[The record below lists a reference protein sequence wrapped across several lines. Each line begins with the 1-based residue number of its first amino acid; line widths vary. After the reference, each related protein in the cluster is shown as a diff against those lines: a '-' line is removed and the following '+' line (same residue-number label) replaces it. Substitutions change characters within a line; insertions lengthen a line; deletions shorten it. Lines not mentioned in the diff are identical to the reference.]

1 MEIKERIIAKAREQ
15 FFRYGVKSVTM
26 DDIARELG
34 ISKKTI
40 YQHFEDKDAI
50 VYQLMI
56 GEMAQDKC
64 EWDALDQSSN
74 NVIEK
79 IVKSMDIIKQAFA
92 EINPSA
98 FFDIKKYHPKTW
110 EVFQEHK
117 QNFIKASIRKELLQ
131 GIEQG
136 FFRDDIK
143 VEILVI
149 MRMEQIE
156 MGFDPQL
163 FPSNKFSV
171 IEVELT
177 LLDHYIRGI
186 LTPKGLEVYQEFMH
200 NALSTKQLIGNY

>member
-1 MEIKERIIAKAREQ
+1 MEINERIIAKAREQ

-50 VYQLMI
+50 VHQLMMA
-56 GEMAQDKC
+56 EMANDKC
-64 EWDALDQSSN
+64 EWDELDGSSN

-79 IVKSMDIIKQAFA
+79 IVKSMDIIRQAFA

-110 EVFQEHK
+110 QLFQDHK
-117 QNFIKASIRKELLQ
+117 QNFVMDSIRKELLQ
-131 GIEQG
+131 GIKEG
-136 FFRDDIK
+136 FFRHDIK
-143 VEILVI
+143 VEILVR

-156 MGFDPQL
+156 IGFDPQL
-163 FPSNKFSV
+163 FPPNKFSL

-177 LLDHYIRGI
+177 MLDHFIRGI
-186 LTPKGLEVYQEFMH
+186 LTPSGLEVYQEFMH
-200 NALSTKQLIGNY
+200 NTINDKQLV

>member
-26 DDIARELG
+26 DDIAKELG

-50 VYQLMI
+50 VHQLMMA
-56 GEMAQDKC
+56 EMANDKC
-64 EWDALDQSSN
+64 EWDALDGSSN

-79 IVKSMDIIKQAFA
+79 IVKSMDIISQAFA

-110 EVFQEHK
+110 QLFQEHK
-117 QNFIKASIRKELLQ
+117 QNFIMDSIRKELLQ
-131 GIEQG
+131 GIEEG
-136 FFRDDIK
+136 FFRADIK
-143 VEILVI
+143 VEILVR
-149 MRMEQIE
+149 MRLEQIE
-156 MGFDPQL
+156 IGFDPHL
-163 FPSNKFSV
+163 FPPNKFSL

-200 NALSTKQLIGNY
+200 KALNDKQLVKGF

>member
-50 VYQLMI
+50 VHQLMMA
-56 GEMAQDKC
+56 EMANDKC
-64 EWDALDQSSN
+64 EWDVLDGSSD

-79 IVKSMDIIKQAFA
+79 IVKSMDIIRQAFA
-92 EINPSA
+92 EINPST

-110 EVFQEHK
+110 ELFQEHK
-117 QNFIKASIRKELLQ
+117 QNFVMESIRKELLQ

-136 FFRDDIK
+136 VFRADIK
-143 VEILVI
+143 VEILVR

-156 MGFDPQL
+156 IGFDPQL
-163 FPSNKFSV
+163 FPPSKFSL

-177 LLDHYIRGI
+177 MLDHYIRGI
-186 LTPKGLEVYQEFMH
+186 LTPKGLEVYQAFMNH
-200 NALSTKQLIGNY
+200 ALSTKN